1 MSYLA
6 RLPTDEAIVDMI
18 RSGVNT
24 IPGIAS
30 KIYGRLPEADWI
42 AAKAKVLRRLN
53 MLSKYRIVRKTERTI
68 QLGYGRNV
76 AKVWEVVE

>member
-1 MSYLA
+1 MTYLA
-6 RLPTDEAIVDMI
+6 RLPADEAIVDMI

-42 AAKAKVLRRLN
+42 AAKTKVLRRLN

>member
-6 RLPTDEAIVDMI
+6 RLPADEAIVDMI

-42 AAKAKVLRRLN
+42 AAKAKVLR
-53 MLSKYRIVRKTERTI
+53 KI
-68 QLGYGRNV
+68 GRAHV
-76 AKVWEVVE
+76 